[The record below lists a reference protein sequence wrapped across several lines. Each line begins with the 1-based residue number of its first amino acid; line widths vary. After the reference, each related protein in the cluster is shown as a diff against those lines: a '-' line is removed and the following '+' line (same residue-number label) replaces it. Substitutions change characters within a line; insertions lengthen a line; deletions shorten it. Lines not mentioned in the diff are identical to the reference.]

1 MRALVKLMLVLV
13 VGFVALMIL
22 ISVGSIF
29 LALLLPSLGTAI
41 PELGREL
48 GYNRTGTNEFVP
60 LFFNLMPLFAFALML
75 LFCLA
80 IVVFAMR
87 MIGREP
93 SRARS
98 KDAVEETRLIQE
110 LYHGLSRMEQRIES
124 LETLLLDRVPNPR
137 GQNAHE
143 TRAQRPATR

>member
-48 GYNRTGTNEFVP
+48 GYNRTGTNDFVP
-60 LFFNLMPLFAFALML
+60 LFNLMPLFAFALML

-137 GQNAHE
+137 EQNAHE